1 MIVLGY
7 IFLFVGIINSLFG
20 DIRFLVIAYQHNV
33 WWFLGCL
40 FVPMVALIFFLLNS
54 KATVKPFC
62 LQIFGILLAGI
73 GCWMAGI
80 TLVN

>member
-7 IFLFVGIINSLFG
+7 MFLFVGIIISLFG
-20 DIRFLVIAYQHNV
+20 GIRFLVIAYQHNV

-40 FVPMVALIFFLLNS
+40 FVPIMVLIFFLLNF
-54 KATVKPFC
+54 KATVKPFG

-73 GCWMAGI
+73 GYWMAGI